1 MKDKQLYFIWGGMY
15 VLCAGLGFIP
25 EPAGLVKALLVLAA
39 MGFFVPAGMLLY
51 RGASAGDQK
60 TLKLF
65 RNLSL
70 LWLGITLVLLVANL
84 LSALGPQW
92 LGNVLHALLV
102 IVSSPMVCSQ
112 HWAAVLFLWACVLMV
127 SLQYLKKK

>member
-25 EPAGLVKALLVLAA
+25 EPAGLGKALLVLASI
-39 MGFFVPAGMLLY
+39 GFFVPAGMLLY
-51 RGASAGDQK
+51 RSVTAGDRK

-70 LWLGITLVLLVANL
+70 LWLGITLVLLVVNL
-84 LSALGPQW
+84 LSARGPQW

-102 IVSSPMVCSQ
+102 IVSSPMICSQ
-112 HWAAVLFLWACVLMV
+112 HWVAVLFLWACLLMV
-127 SLQYLKKK
+127 SLRYLKRK